1 LAASVQGNPGLTPKR
16 SLRRISHPKIAQEKV
31 FMKRLFVC
39 IFSLIVIVGCN
50 ITPPSDLSGQLK
62 SDLSSRLLRID
73 SSARIDS
80 FKVTSIDTIVPRLG
94 KIIDDTIY
102 IRQLTSVRE
111 QLAHAKTRLRKDSI
125 AYFQG
130 EVDYMTGQIDTLTA
144 SIKTADTTNKW
155 GIMAGCYYGIRKN
168 NKRTHDSIYYFI
180 QNSGDIVNSDML
192 DSFIVRSYRN
202 LK

>member
-1 LAASVQGNPGLTPKR
+1 
-16 SLRRISHPKIAQEKV
+16 
-31 FMKRLFVC
+31 MKRLSLF
-39 IFSLIVIVGCN
+39 IFILMAIVGCK
-50 ITPPSDLSGQLK
+50 IAPPPDLSTQLK

-80 FKVTSIDTIVPRLG
+80 FKVISIDTIVPRLG
-94 KIIDDTIY
+94 KIIDDTMY
-102 IRQLTSVRE
+102 IRQLNSVQE

-144 SIKTADTTNKW
+144 SIKTADTTTKW
-155 GIMAGCYYGIRKN
+155 GIMAGCYYGIQKN
-168 NKRTHDSIYYFI
+168 NKRAQGSIYYFI
-180 QNSGDIVNSDML
+180 RHSGNILNAEML